1 MIDPLRSC
9 PATNTESDRDCDPDS
24 DADTDSGSTT
34 AVFMRRRVRSVEAG
48 AVRAGGADASR
59 GCWLPVFM
67 LMGAH
72 PAHELLSLF
81 HLTVA
86 PEETYSAEQN
96 QPGALE
102 GSI

>member
-1 MIDPLRSC
+1 MESVSASQPHSAIVIDPLRSC

-24 DADTDSGSTT
+24 DADTDSGNST
-34 AVFMRRRVRSVEAG
+34 A
-48 AVRAGGADASR
+48 
-59 GCWLPVFM
+59 VFM